1 MSRIACWNSECFTAS
16 SVIAGT
22 DSTAALSVPRGT
34 MALVAPTPDSAEAL
48 AAFSAPT
55 RSWFTNAFAAPTAA
69 QAGAWQAI
77 SSGEH
82 TLVVAPTGS
91 GKTLAAFLWALDHLL
106 TGPEPTER
114 PRRCRVLY
122 ISPLKA
128 LAADVQRNLRSP
140 LVGVGRAAA
149 QTGTTVRDV
158 QVGVRTGDTPA
169 AERRSFATRPPDILI
184 TTPESLFLMLT
195 SGAQEGLRGVEQV
208 IVDEVHALAGNKRGA
223 HLALSLERLDA
234 LLETPAQRIGLSAT
248 VRPPE
253 AVAAYLTGARTPA
266 EGGRDTRI
274 VQPDTA
280 AGPQL
285 HIDVVVPVPDLSD
298 IAGSAPAQGAAP
310 PENGAGSI
318 WSHVTDRVTAEI
330 TSHSATIVFANSRRG
345 AERLAARI
353 NEAHARQLGTGGDLD
368 PGSAWAAEV
377 PAQSGTSLG
386 VGEQPGAEVIARP
399 HHGSMSRDE
408 RTATETALKNGT
420 LPAVVATSSLE
431 LGIDMGAVD
440 LVVQVGSPPSVA
452 SALQR
457 IGRASHQVG
466 ALSHGV
472 VLPTHRGDL
481 LAAATTS
488 ARARLGLIEATRT
501 PTNPLDVLAQ
511 QIVAMC
517 AVDDWQVD
525 DLSAL
530 VRRAAPFTTLT
541 DRLLTAV
548 LDMLSGR
555 YPSEEFAE
563 LRPRITWDR
572 VAGTLTGRRG
582 ARLLATVSGGT
593 IPDRGM
599 YGVYVVGTESTARGG
614 KRVGE
619 LDEEMVYES
628 RAGDTFTLGSS
639 TWRIED
645 ITPERVLVSPAP
657 GLPGRLP
664 FWKGDAPGRP
674 AELGE
679 AIGAMV
685 RSVADADFDPGAVAD
700 WGLDD
705 WARDNLLAYL
715 REQQEATGRLPGDRS
730 LVVERFRDELGDWRV
745 VIHSPYGAKVHAP
758 WALVLSA
765 RLRERFGM
773 DVAAMHSDDGIVLR
787 LPDTDAGAAMAD
799 PFGPLTTDD
808 LLTPGADTELPLE
821 DLLLDADRIDA
832 EVMAALSSS
841 PHFAARFREAAARS
855 LLLPRRRPDQRQPL
869 WQQRQRA
876 AQLLAV
882 AAEHPEF
889 PVMLEA
895 VRECLQDDFDTGA
908 LADLMRRVRAR
919 EVQVVEVRTNRPSP
933 FAQSLL
939 FGYVAQFLY
948 GEDTPLA
955 ERRAAA
961 LTLDAGLIADLL
973 GEGADVADLLDAG
986 ALASVEAEVSLRTD
1000 AYRATSADQLADL
1013 VRRLGPIT
1021 TSGLAERAADAAPV
1035 PAWLEQLA
1043 AARRVVSVRVARED
1057 RWAVVEDAAR
1067 LRDGLGM
1074 ALPPGLPEDLLAP
1087 APEALADLVLR
1098 YARSHGPFRAQ
1109 QLADHYGLGAA
1120 AVAPVLERL
1129 VTRGLLASGTLRPAE
1144 AHTATTAALPG
1155 PDFCDADVLR
1165 RIRRRSLATL
1175 RAEVE
1180 AVPAEQLAV
1189 YLPRWHQ
1196 VRALHGVDGVLAVVD
1211 QLAGTPVAASAWE
1224 SSVLPA
1230 RVRDYTP
1237 EMLDELTSSGE
1248 VVWVGAGGG
1257 PGNDG
1262 LVALLPA
1269 EAVADLAPDPEEAAG
1284 PVAAA
1289 VLQVLAGAGGM
1300 FFPGLAAG
1308 VAEVLPDGAPTS
1320 EEVLSA
1326 LWEVA
1331 WAGLVTNDTLTP
1343 LRARLG
1349 ARPRPGTSA
1358 RTRARPRGRSL
1369 RALALRQA
1377 GLATPVVGAAGAL
1390 GGTGASAA
1398 GSARGP
1404 RAVPEQALGR
1414 WSLVGR
1420 RSEASRRATV
1430 AALAL
1435 IDRDGLV
1442 TRGSAADRLPGGFG
1456 TAYRVLGQ
1464 LEETGQVRRGYF
1476 VEGLG
1481 GAQFALPEAVDRL
1494 RSSDPAGTGALLL
1507 AATDPA
1513 NPYGA
1518 ALPWPEPITLAEE
1531 TSKHRPG
1538 RKVGASVVLVDG
1550 QLVLYLERGA
1560 RSVLTFQTETDL
1572 LAQASTELVAV
1583 ATSGALGRF
1592 TVVRVDG
1599 QRALGSTSATAKA
1612 LQAAG
1617 FIATPGGLR
1626 IPRR

>member
-1 MSRIACWNSECFTAS
+1 
-16 SVIAGT
+16 
-22 DSTAALSVPRGT
+22 
-34 MALVAPTPDSAEAL
+34 MALVASTPDPAAAL
-48 AAFSAPT
+48 ADFSAPT
-55 RSWFTNAFAAPTAA
+55 RSWFTSAFAAPTPA

-77 SSGEH
+77 SSGQH

-106 TGPEPTER
+106 TGPEPAER
-114 PRRCRVLY
+114 SRRCRVVY

-140 LVGVGRAAA
+140 LVGVGQAAA
-149 QTGTTVRDV
+149 EADTTVRDV

-169 AERRSFATRPPDILI
+169 SERRAFATKPPDILI

-195 SGAQEGLRGVEQV
+195 SGAREGLRGVEQV

-234 LLETPAQRIGLSAT
+234 LLEAPAQRIGLSAT

-253 AVAAYLTGARTPA
+253 AVAAYLAGGRTPA
-266 EGGRDTRI
+266 EGGRATRI
-274 VQPDTA
+274 VQPHAD
-280 AGPQL
+280 GDRPQL

-298 IAGSAPAQGAAP
+298 IAGSAPAQCATP
-310 PENGAGSI
+310 PENGAGSV

-330 TSHSATIVFANSRRG
+330 TSHSSTIVFANSRRG

-353 NEAHARQLGTGGDLD
+353 NEAHARQLGLGGDLD

-386 VGEQPGAEVIARP
+386 VDDQPGAEVIARP

-488 ARARLGLIEATRT
+488 ARAREGLIEATRT

-517 AVDDWQVD
+517 AVDDWQVGE
-525 DLSAL
+525 LTTL
-530 VRRAAPFTTLT
+530 VRRAAPFTTLSE
-541 DRLLTAV
+541 RLLTAV
-548 LDMLSGR
+548 LDMLAGR

-572 VAGTLTGRRG
+572 VAGALTGRRG

-639 TWRIED
+639 TWRIEE

-685 RSVADADFDPGAVAD
+685 RSVAEADFDPAAVAD

-715 REQQEATGRLPGDRS
+715 REQQEATGRLPSDTAI
-730 LVVERFRDELGDWRV
+730 VVERFRDELGDWRV
-745 VIHSPYGAKVHAP
+745 VIHSPFGAKVHAP

-787 LPDTDAGAAMAD
+787 LPDTDAGASMAD
-799 PFGPLTTDD
+799 PFGPLTADD
-808 LLTPGADTELPLE
+808 LLAPVADATELPLE
-821 DLLLDADRIDA
+821 DLLLEADRIDA
-832 EVMAALSSS
+832 DVMAALASS

-919 EVQVVEVRTNRPSP
+919 QVQVVEVSTNRPSP

-961 LTLDAGLIADLL
+961 LTLDADLIADLL

-1000 AYRATSADQLADL
+1000 AYRATSADRLADL
-1013 VRRLGPIT
+1013 VRRLGPIST
-1021 TSGLAERAADAAPV
+1021 EELAERAEDPAAV
-1035 PAWLEQLA
+1035 PTWLEQLA
-1043 AARRVVSVRVARED
+1043 AARRVITVRVAREE

-1067 LRDGLGM
+1067 LRDGLGA
-1074 ALPPGLPEDLLAP
+1074 ALPPGLPEELLAP

-1098 YARSHGPFRAQ
+1098 YARTHGPFRAQ
-1109 QLADHYGLGAA
+1109 QLADRYGLGVA
-1120 AVAPVLERL
+1120 AVTPVLERL
-1129 VTRGLLASGTLRPAE
+1129 VARGLLASGALRPAE

-1155 PDFCDADVLR
+1155 PDYCDADVLR

-1196 VRALHGVDGVLAVVD
+1196 VRALRGVDGVLAVVD
-1211 QLAGTPVAASAWE
+1211 QLAGAPVAASAWE
-1224 SSVLPA
+1224 SLVLPT
-1230 RVRDYTP
+1230 RVRDYAP

-1269 EAVADLAPDPEEAAG
+1269 DAVPDLAPEPGEVSG

-1289 VLQVLAGAGGM
+1289 VLEVLAGAGGM
-1300 FFPGLAAG
+1300 FFRDLAAG
-1308 VAEVLPDGAPTS
+1308 VAEVLPDGAATG

-1326 LWEVA
+1326 LWEVT

-1377 GLATPVVGAAGAL
+1377 GLAGPVIGAAGPAA
-1390 GGTGASAA
+1390 GTGTSAGGGA
-1398 GSARGP
+1398 AGGSARVP
-1404 RAVPEQALGR
+1404 RTVPEQALGR

-1420 RSEASRRATV
+1420 RSDLSRRAML

-1481 GAQFALPEAVDRL
+1481 GAQFALPDAVDRL
-1494 RSSDPAGTGALLL
+1494 RGSDPAGAGALLL

-1518 ALPWPEPITLAEE
+1518 ALAWPEPIALAEE
-1531 TSKHRPG
+1531 SSGHRPG

-1560 RSVLTFQTETDL
+1560 RSVLAFRTEADL
-1572 LAQASTELVAV
+1572 LAQASAELVAV

-1599 QRALGSTSATAKA
+1599 QRALSSTSPTAKA
-1612 LQAAG
+1612 LQEAG
-1617 FIATPGGLR
+1617 FIATPSGLR

>member
-1 MSRIACWNSECFTAS
+1 MTQVGSKA
-16 SVIAGT
+16 AG
-22 DSTAALSVPRGT
+22 STSGGDAALG
-34 MALVAPTPDSAEAL
+34 
-48 AAFSAPT
+48 AFSAPT
-55 RSWFTNAFAAPTAA
+55 RSWFTGAFAAPTAA
-69 QAGAWQAI
+69 QTGAWDSI

-106 TGPEPTER
+106 TGPEPAER
-114 PRRCRVLY
+114 SRRCRVLY

-140 LVGVGRAAA
+140 LVGVARAAEES
-149 QTGTTVRDV
+149 GTPVREV
-158 QVGVRTGDTPA
+158 AVGVRTGDTPA
-169 AERRSFATRPPDILI
+169 AERRTFATKPPDILI

-195 SGAQEGLRGVEQV
+195 SGAREGLRGVEQV

-234 LLETPAQRIGLSAT
+234 LLERPAQRIGLSAT

-253 AVAAYLTGARTPA
+253 SVAQYLAGNLGAAEDATPA
-266 EGGRDTRI
+266 AGAGVRATRI
-274 VQPDTA
+274 VQPDATRP
-280 AGPQL
+280 GHRQL
-285 HIDVVVPVPDLSD
+285 RIDVAVPVPDLSD
-298 IAGSAPAQGAAP
+298 IAAAAPAQATAP
-310 PENGAGSI
+310 PEHGAASI
-318 WSHVTDRVTAEI
+318 WSHVTERVVDEI
-330 TSHSATIVFANSRRG
+330 TSHSSTIVFANSRRG

-353 NEAHARQLGTGGDLD
+353 NEAHAQRQGLGGDLD
-368 PGSAWAAEV
+368 AGSAWAAEV

-386 VGEQPGAEVIARP
+386 ITDETGPAEVIARP

-440 LVVQVGSPPSVA
+440 LVIQVGAPPSVA

-457 IGRASHQVG
+457 IGRAGHQVG

-488 ARARLGLIEATRT
+488 ARARTGHIEATRT

-517 AVDDWQVD
+517 AVDDWTVT
-525 DLSAL
+525 DLATL
-530 VRRAAPFTTLT
+530 VRRAAPFATLT
-541 DRLLTAV
+541 DRVLTAV

-555 YPSEEFAE
+555 YPSESFAE

-572 VAGTLTGRRG
+572 VAGTLTGRPG

-599 YGVYVVGTESTARGG
+599 YGVYVVGESSARGG

-628 RAGDTFTLGSS
+628 RTGDTFTLGSS

-674 AELGE
+674 AELGA

-685 RSVADADFDPGAVAD
+685 RSVTEAATPADAVAD

-715 REQQEATGRLPGDRS
+715 AEQQEATGRLPDDRTI
-730 LVVERFRDELGDWRV
+730 VVERFRDELGDWRV

-758 WALVLSA
+758 WALILSA
-765 RLRERFGM
+765 RLRERFGL
-773 DVAAMHSDDGIVLR
+773 DVAAMHADDGIVLR
-787 LPDTDAGAAMAD
+787 LPDTEAAASVLD
-799 PFGPLTTDD
+799 DFGPLTAGDLTAPMPTDAGEV
-808 LLTPGADTELPLE
+808 PIE
-821 DLLLDADRIDA
+821 DLLLEPERIDA
-832 EVMAALSSS
+832 DVLAALSSS

-882 AAEHPEF
+882 AAEYPDF

-895 VRECLQDDFDTGA
+895 VRECLQDDFDTAA
-908 LADLMRRVRAR
+908 LAELMRGIHGRRVR
-919 EVQVVEVRTNRPSP
+919 VVEVSTGKPSP

-961 LTLDAGLIADLL
+961 LTLDAGLVADLL
-973 GEGADVADLLDAG
+973 GDGAEVADLLDPE
-986 ALASVEAEVSLRTD
+986 ALASVEAEVELRTES
-1000 AYRATSADQLADL
+1000 YRADGAERLADL
-1013 VRRLGPIT
+1013 VRRLGPVT
-1021 TSGLAERAADAAPV
+1021 ADELAERAADPEAVAE
-1035 PAWLEQLA
+1035 WLAQLQA
-1043 AARRVVSVRVARED
+1043 TRRVIEVRVAGQS

-1067 LRDGLGM
+1067 LRDGLGV
-1074 ALPPGLPEDLLAP
+1074 ALAPGLPEELLEP
-1087 APEALADLVLR
+1087 VPSALLDLVRR
-1098 YARSHGPFRAQ
+1098 YARTHGPFRAQ
-1109 QLADHYGLGAA
+1109 QLAAHYGLGIGALT
-1120 AVAPVLERL
+1120 P
-1129 VTRGLLASGTLRPAE
+1129 LLADLTARGVLAVGRLRPAQ
-1144 AHTATTAALPG
+1144 AHSAASAQLPG
-1155 PDFCDADVLR
+1155 PDYCDADVLR
-1165 RIRRRSLATL
+1165 RIRRRSLAAL

-1180 AVPAEQLAV
+1180 AVPGEQLAV

-1196 VRALHGVDGVLAVVD
+1196 VRALRGVDGVLTAID
-1211 QLAGTPVAASAWE
+1211 QLAGASVAASAWE
-1224 SSVLPA
+1224 SVVLPA

-1237 EMLDELTSSGE
+1237 ELLDELTSSGE
-1248 VVWVGAGGG
+1248 VVWVGAGSG

-1269 EAVADLAPDPEEAAG
+1269 DAVADLAPEPEEAAG
-1284 PVAAA
+1284 PVQSA
-1289 VLQVLAGAGGM
+1289 VLAALAGGGGV
-1300 FFPGLAAG
+1300 FFRDLATA
-1308 VAEVLPDGAPTS
+1308 VAEQLGDQAPS
-1320 EEVLSA
+1320 ESELLDA
-1326 LWEVA
+1326 LWETV
-1331 WAGLVTNDTLTP
+1331 WAGLVTNDTLAP

-1349 ARPRPGTSA
+1349 AKPRPGTNA
-1358 RTRARPRGRSL
+1358 RRRARPRGRSL
-1369 RALALRQA
+1369 RALALRGA
-1377 GLATPVVGAAGAL
+1377 GLSSTGLDPGGPTISAAGAAPRP
-1390 GGTGASAA
+1390 GARAA
-1398 GSARGP
+1398 
-1404 RAVPEQALGR
+1404 RAVPDQALGR
-1414 WSLVGR
+1414 WSLVGE
-1420 RSEASRRATV
+1420 RSEAGRRATM

-1435 IDRDGLV
+1435 IDRDGVV
-1442 TRGSAADRLPGGFG
+1442 TRGSAADRLPGGFS

-1464 LEETGQVRRGYF
+1464 LEESGQVRRGYF

-1481 GAQFALPEAVDRL
+1481 GAQFALPDAVDAL
-1494 RSSDPAGTGALLL
+1494 RAADPGGAGALLL

-1518 ALPWPEPITLAEE
+1518 ALAWPEPVTVAGE
-1531 TSKHRPG
+1531 TTGHRPG
-1538 RKVGASVVLVDG
+1538 RKVGASVLLVG
-1550 QLVLYLERGA
+1550 GHLVLYLERGA
-1560 RSVLTFQTETDL
+1560 RSVLAFTAEHEP
-1572 LAQASTELVAV
+1572 LAAAAAELVAV
-1583 ATSGALGRF
+1583 AGTGALGRF
-1592 TVVRVDG
+1592 TVTRIDG
-1599 QRALGSTSATAKA
+1599 QRALGSTSATAAA
-1612 LQAAG
+1612 LTESG
-1617 FIATPGGLR
+1617 FIAAPSGLR

>member
-1 MSRIACWNSECFTAS
+1 MAS
-16 SVIAGT
+16 T
-22 DSTAALSVPRGT
+22 PEPDAALG
-34 MALVAPTPDSAEAL
+34 
-48 AAFSAPT
+48 AFSAPT
-55 RSWFTNAFAAPTAA
+55 RSWFTGAFAAPTAA
-69 QAGAWQAI
+69 QAGAWTSI

-91 GKTLAAFLWALDHLL
+91 GKTLAAFLWALDHML
-106 TGPEPTER
+106 TGTEPAER
-114 PRRCRVLY
+114 SRRCRVLY

-140 LVGVGRAAA
+140 LVGVARAATE
-149 QTGTTVRDV
+149 TGTAVREV
-158 QVGVRTGDTPA
+158 SVGVRTGDTPA
-169 AERRSFATRPPDILI
+169 AERRRFATHPPDIMI

-195 SGAQEGLRGVEQV
+195 SGAREGLRGVEQV
-208 IVDEVHALAGNKRGA
+208 IIDEVHALAGNKRGA

-234 LLETPAQRIGLSAT
+234 LLERPAQRIGLSAT

-253 AVAAYLTGARTPA
+253 LVARYLTGDAAPA
-266 EGGRDTRI
+266 EGSRTTQI
-274 VQPDTA
+274 VQPDATRP
-280 AGPQL
+280 GHRQL
-285 HIDVVVPVPDLSD
+285 RIDVAVPVPDLSD
-298 IAGSAPAQGAAP
+298 IAAAAPAPGSAPPEHGAA
-310 PENGAGSI
+310 SI
-318 WSHVTDRVTAEI
+318 WSHVTQRVVEEI
-330 TSHSATIVFANSRRG
+330 ISHSSTIVFANSRRG

-353 NEAHARQLGTGGDLD
+353 NEAYAQRQGLATDLD
-368 PGSAWAAEV
+368 AGSAWAAEV
-377 PAQSGTSLG
+377 PAQSGTALG
-386 VGEQPGAEVIARP
+386 VTDETGPVAIIARP

-440 LVVQVGSPPSVA
+440 LVIQVGAPPSVA

-457 IGRASHQVG
+457 IGRAGHQVG

-488 ARARLGLIEATRT
+488 ARARAGHIESTRT

-517 AVDDWQVD
+517 AVDDWTVT
-525 DLSAL
+525 DLAAL
-530 VRRAAPFTTLT
+530 LRRAAPFTTLT
-541 DRLLTAV
+541 DRVLTAV

-555 YPSEEFAE
+555 YPSESFAE

-572 VAGTLTGRRG
+572 VAGTLTGRPG

-599 YGVYVVGTESTARGG
+599 YGVHVAGESSARGG

-628 RAGDTFTLGSS
+628 RVGDTFTLGSS

-645 ITPERVLVSPAP
+645 ITPDRVLVSPAP

-674 AELGE
+674 AELGA

-685 RSVADADFDPGAVAD
+685 RSVTEATTPADAVAD

-715 REQQEATGRLPGDRS
+715 AEQQQATGRLPDDRTI
-730 LVVERFRDELGDWRV
+730 VVERFRDELGDWRV

-765 RLRERFGM
+765 RLRERFGL
-773 DVAAMHSDDGIVLR
+773 DVAAMHADDGIVLR
-787 LPDTDAGAAMAD
+787 LPDTEAAASVLD
-799 PFGPLTTDD
+799 DFGPMTVDD
-808 LLTPGADTELPLE
+808 LSAPVNAEAGEVPIE
-821 DLLLDADRIDA
+821 DLLLEPERIDA
-832 EVMAALSSS
+832 DVMAALSSS

-855 LLLPRRRPDQRQPL
+855 LMIPRRRPDQRQPL

-882 AAEHPEF
+882 AAEYPEF

-895 VRECLQDDFDTGA
+895 VRECLQDDFDTAA
-908 LADLMRRVRAR
+908 LAELMRGIHARRVR
-919 EVQVVEVRTNRPSP
+919 VVEVSTGKPSP

-948 GEDTPLA
+948 GDDTPLA

-961 LTLDAGLIADLL
+961 LTLDAGLVADLL
-973 GEGADVADLLDAG
+973 GDGAEVADLLDPE
-986 ALASVEAEVSLRTD
+986 ALASVEAEVQLRTE
-1000 AYRATSADQLADL
+1000 AYRADTAERLADL
-1013 VRRLGPIT
+1013 VRRLGPVST
-1021 TSGLAERAADAAPV
+1021 EELSARAAEPEAVSDWLAE
-1035 PAWLEQLA
+1035 LH
-1043 AARRVVSVRVARED
+1043 AARRVIDVRVAGQV

-1067 LRDGLGM
+1067 LRDGLGV
-1074 ALPPGLPEDLLAP
+1074 ALPPGLPEELLEP
-1087 APEALADLVLR
+1087 VSSALVDLVHR
-1098 YARSHGPFRAQ
+1098 YARTHGPFRAHE
-1109 QLADHYGLGAA
+1109 LAAYYGLGIG
-1120 AVAPVLERL
+1120 AVGPVLEQLTDRA
-1129 VTRGLLASGTLRPAE
+1129 VLAAGTLRPAQ
-1144 AHTATTAALPG
+1144 AHTQASAQLPG
-1155 PDFCDADVLR
+1155 PDYCDADVLR
-1165 RIRRRSLATL
+1165 RIRRRSLAAL

-1180 AVPAEQLAV
+1180 AVPGEQLAV

-1196 VRALHGVDGVLAVVD
+1196 VRALRGVDGVLTVID
-1211 QLAGTPVAASAWE
+1211 QLAGAGVAASAWE
-1224 SSVLPA
+1224 SLVLPG
-1230 RVRDYTP
+1230 RVQDYTP

-1248 VVWVGAGGG
+1248 VVWVGAGSG

-1262 LVALLPA
+1262 LVSLLPA
-1269 EAVADLAPDPEEAAG
+1269 EAVADLAPDPAEMTGAV
-1284 PVAAA
+1284 PAA
-1289 VLQVLAGAGGM
+1289 VVEVLAGGGGV
-1300 FFPGLAAG
+1300 FFRDLAAG
-1308 VAEVLPDGAPTS
+1308 VAERLGEQAPS
-1320 EEVLSA
+1320 ETELLEA
-1326 LWEVA
+1326 LWETV
-1331 WAGLVTNDTLTP
+1331 WSGLVSNDTLTP

-1349 ARPRPGTSA
+1349 ARPRPGTNA
-1358 RTRARPRGRSL
+1358 RRRARPRGRSL
-1369 RALALRQA
+1369 RALALRGA
-1377 GLATPVVGAAGAL
+1377 GLSSTGFEQGAPTISTAGPVTRPGLARAA
-1390 GGTGASAA
+1390 
-1398 GSARGP
+1398 
-1404 RAVPEQALGR
+1404 RAVPDQALGR
-1414 WSLVGR
+1414 WSLVGA
-1420 RSEASRRATV
+1420 RSEPGRRATM

-1435 IDRDGLV
+1435 IDRDGIV
-1442 TRGSAADRLPGGFG
+1442 TRGSAADRLPGGFS

-1464 LEETGQVRRGYF
+1464 LEESGQVRRGYF

-1481 GAQFALPEAVDRL
+1481 GAQFALPDAVDAL
-1494 RSSDPAGTGALLL
+1494 RAANTGGAGALLL

-1518 ALPWPEPITLAEE
+1518 ALGWPEPVAVDGE
-1531 TSKHRPG
+1531 TSGHRPG
-1538 RKVGASVVLVDG
+1538 RKVGASVLLVGG

-1560 RSVLTFQTETDL
+1560 RSVLAFTTEAEPL
-1572 LAQASTELVAV
+1572 SAAAAELVKTAG
-1583 ATSGALGRF
+1583 TGALGRF
-1592 TVVRVDG
+1592 TVTRIDG
-1599 QRALGSTSATAKA
+1599 QRALGGTSATAAA
-1612 LQAAG
+1612 LIEAG
-1617 FIATPGGLR
+1617 FIATPSGLR